1 MKKLLFIL
9 FICLVSSTVQAQ
21 KFFFVDA
28 QFIIENSKEYQ
39 DAKAELDALSEKWQA
54 TIDAKYKSI
63 DEMLQNYE
71 AEKILLTEEMQ
82 RKRLDEIKSKQ
93 EEVRKY
99 QKEKFGI
106 NGELFKKRE
115 EAVKPIQDK
124 IYKEIERI
132 AVAGNYAVVFDRSVN
147 SNVLYANNRYDKT
160 EEVLRKLGIKT
171 EKE

>member
-1 MKKLLFIL
+1 MKRFIL
-9 FICLVSSTVQAQ
+9 ALLISFSSLGLSAQ

-28 QFIIENSKEYQ
+28 QFILENSQDYI
-39 DAKAELDALSEKWQA
+39 DAKAEIDAASERWQS
-54 TIDAKYKSI
+54 TIDAKYKAI
-63 DEMLQNYE
+63 DEMVRNFE

-82 RKRLDEIKSKQ
+82 LKRRKEI
-93 EEVRKY
+93 EEKEKEIRKY
-99 QKEKFGI
+99 QKDKFGV

-132 AVAGNYAVVFDRSVN
+132 AVAGNYAVVFDRSVS

-160 EEVLRKLGIKT
+160 EEVMRKLGIK
-171 EKE
+171 KENE

>member
-1 MKKLLFIL
+1 MKRSILSLFIL
-9 FICLVSSTVQAQ
+9 FLGIQVSAQ

-28 QFIIENSKEYQ
+28 QYILENSQEYVE
-39 DAKAELDALSEKWQA
+39 AKAELDAASERWQK
-54 TIDAKYKSI
+54 TIEAKYKSI
-63 DEMLQNYE
+63 DEMVRNYE
-71 AEKILLTEEMQ
+71 AEKILLTEDMRQ
-82 RKRLDEIKSKQ
+82 KRLDDIKKKE

-99 QKEKFGI
+99 QKEKFGV
-106 NGELFKKRE
+106 NGELFKNRE

-132 AVAGNYAVVFDRSVN
+132 AVAGNYAVVFDRSVS

-171 EKE
+171 ENE